1 MRLQEA
7 RKAQNLTQ
15 EQLAARLRP
24 RISRGYLA
32 RLERGYHTP
41 SLRML
46 ARLAKSLRC
55 TVSDLLGDQPFP
67 SLKRRRSR

>member
-46 ARLAKSLRC
+46 ARLAM
-55 TVSDLLGDQPFP
+55 
-67 SLKRRRSR
+67 